1 MSFWLL
7 RVSRGVLGGNT
18 IEHNDSVSQVGR
30 HDEVVLH
37 HKCSLLCVE
46 DVPANTKKALES
58 GTVGSRMGGR
68 KVTDEG
74 GCKEK
79 GRMKRQISLYRRKA
93 EEPLNDPGS
102 HQSLLRVQ
110 VGRRLIDQV
119 NVSWFPQTQSESDS
133 LQLTTRQVLYLR
145 GEKGRKQGGGAS
157 VSVWKVSEL
166 R

>member
-1 MSFWLL
+1 MMKS
-7 RVSRGVLGGNT
+7 
-18 IEHNDSVSQVGR
+18 
-30 HDEVVLH
+30 
-37 HKCSLLCVE
+37 CSTTNAVFFAWRMYLQ
-46 DVPANTKKALES
+46 TQKKALES
-58 GTVGSRMGGR
+58 DTVGSRMWGRKRKKCVELEER

-74 GCKEK
+74 ENEGGCKGK
-79 GRMKRQISLYRRKA
+79 GRMKRQISLYHRKA

-119 NVSWFPQTQSESDS
+119 NVSWFPQTQSERDS

-157 VSVWKVSEL
+157 VSVQKVSEL